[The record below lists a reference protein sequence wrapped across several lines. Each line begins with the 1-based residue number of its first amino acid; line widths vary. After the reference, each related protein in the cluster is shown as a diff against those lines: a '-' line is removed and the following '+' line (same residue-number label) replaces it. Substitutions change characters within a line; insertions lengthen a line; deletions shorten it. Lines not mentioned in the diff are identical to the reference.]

1 MDGAEFSSF
10 AWRYQSPI
18 TYVKGITI
26 MSNSMMDLK
35 KYFETPEKPV
45 TNAEM
50 AEFWRSLTE
59 AEKDYFKNAQL
70 TK

>member
-35 KYFETPEKPV
+35 KYFETIEPQKTAAFVKISKKALAKE
-45 TNAEM
+45 
-50 AEFWRSLTE
+50 L
-59 AEKDYFKNAQL
+59 EKDGFVVE
-70 TK
+70 